1 MIATPQNTL
10 LYRQR
15 TCAYI
20 LDVLLKLSYARLN
33 NNELYYVLSK
43 FLDDDSSRGKIYFNL
58 VKELEILFGVNDDL
72 VSNDLVSN
80 YVQAGITE
88 SIITK
93 CPFCNGTGVLLF
105 KNSVENCP
113 HCNEGNFIYTDL
125 IRSSFVGVK
134 EKDFNKEKYKIIMEK
149 LIDIEISALDKL
161 GDVWKKITQLVSDS
175 RHSIIIIDR
184 GFRN

>member
-1 MIATPQNTL
+1 MKAEL
-10 LYRQR
+10 LAKLLPSSCDLSSTRSKSHDSI
-15 TCAYI
+15 TSE
-20 LDVLLKLSYARLN
+20 DVLLKLSYARLT

-58 VKELEILFGVNDDL
+58 VKELEILFGVDDDL

-161 GDVWKKITQLVSDS
+161 GDV
-175 RHSIIIIDR
+175 
-184 GFRN
+184 